1 MQTLDEYDKKLLQ
14 YMQENNKMTAQEL
27 GDLVNLSS
35 SAVQRRLTRLREN
48 KIIEADISIIA
59 PSALG
64 LTVTC
69 IVDII
74 LADGNSKALEKFK
87 ASMRKCPEV
96 MQCYFVTGTYDFV
109 IIVNAENMQHYESF
123 AKKWLMDNP
132 NVKHF
137 YTHVIMDK
145 VKVGYNLT
153 I

>member
-1 MQTLDEYDKKLLQ
+1 MQTLDEYDKKILQ
-14 YMQENNKMTAQEL
+14 FMQENNRLTAQEL

-35 SAVQRRLTRLREN
+35 SAVQRRLARLREN

-59 PSALG
+59 PSTIG
-64 LTVTC
+64 LTITC

-87 ASMRKCPEV
+87 DSMRKCHEV

-109 IIVNAENMQHYESF
+109 IIVNTKDMQHYESF
-123 AKKWLMDNP
+123 AKKWLMDDP

-145 VKVGYNLT
+145 VKVGYNVT

>member
-1 MQTLDEYDKKLLQ
+1 MHSLDEYDRKLLRLL
-14 YMQENNKMTAQEL
+14 QENNRRTAQEL
-27 GDLVNLSS
+27 GEMVSLST
-35 SAVQRRLTRLREN
+35 SAVQRRLTRLRED
-48 KIIEADISIIA
+48 KIIEADVSIISPGVA
-59 PSALG
+59 GS
-64 LTVTC
+64 VITC

-74 LADGNSKALEKFK
+74 LEDGNSKALEKFK
-87 ASMRKCPEV
+87 ATMRKCNEV

-109 IIVNAENMQHYESF
+109 IIVNAKDMQHYETF

-145 VKVGYNLT
+145 VKVGYSVA

>member
-1 MQTLDEYDKKLLQ
+1 MQALDEYDKKLLQ
-14 YMQENNKMTAQEL
+14 FMQENNKMTAQEL

-48 KIIEADISIIA
+48 KIIEADVSIIA
-59 PSALG
+59 PSILG

-87 ASMRKCPEV
+87 ASMRKCTEV

-145 VKVGYNLT
+145 VKVGYNLA

>member
-1 MQTLDEYDKKLLQ
+1 MQSLDEYDKRLLQ
-14 YMQENNKMTAQEL
+14 LLQENNRMTAQEL
-27 GDLVNLSS
+27 GDVINLSA
-35 SAVQRRLTRLREN
+35 SAVQRRLSRLRDD
-48 KIIEADISIIA
+48 KIIEADVSIIS
-59 PSALG
+59 PSVLG

-74 LADGNSKALEKFK
+74 LEDGNSKALEKFK
-87 ASMRKCPEV
+87 NSMRKCSEV

-109 IIVNAENMQHYESF
+109 IIVNSKDMQRYESF

-145 VKVGYNLT
+145 VKVGYNVT

>member
-1 MQTLDEYDKKLLQ
+1 MQSLDEYDKRLLQ
-14 YMQENNKMTAQEL
+14 LLQENNRMTAQEL
-27 GDLVNLSS
+27 GVVINLSA
-35 SAVQRRLTRLREN
+35 SAVQRRLSRLRDD
-48 KIIEADISIIA
+48 KIIEADVSIIS
-59 PSALG
+59 PSVLG

-74 LADGNSKALEKFK
+74 LEDGNSKALEKFK
-87 ASMRKCPEV
+87 NSMRKCSEV

-109 IIVNAENMQHYESF
+109 IIVNSKDMQRYESF

-145 VKVGYNLT
+145 VKVGYNVT

>member
-1 MQTLDEYDKKLLQ
+1 MQA
-14 YMQENNKMTAQEL
+14 NNKMTAQEL
-27 GDLVNLSS
+27 GDLINLSA
-35 SAVQRRLTRLREN
+35 SAVQRRVSRLREN
-48 KIIEADISIIA
+48 RIIEADVSIIS
-59 PSALG
+59 PSVLG
-64 LTVTC
+64 LTITC

-74 LADGNSKALEKFK
+74 LEDGNSKALENFK
-87 ASMRKCPEV
+87 ASMQKCTEV

-109 IIVNAENMQHYESF
+109 IIVNANDMQHYESF